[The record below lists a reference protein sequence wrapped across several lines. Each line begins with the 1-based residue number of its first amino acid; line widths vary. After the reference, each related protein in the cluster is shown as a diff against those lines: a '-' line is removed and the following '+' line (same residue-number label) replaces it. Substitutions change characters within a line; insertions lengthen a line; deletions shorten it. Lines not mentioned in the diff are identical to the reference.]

1 MNRWM
6 RRSLAGVLALAG
18 AVLVGPVPAAPAH
31 SAGCLRTVTIQP
43 EASASERAGRLTF
56 VVDSSG
62 CAAAGSVSYH
72 VASGSADVDVDFVL
86 PAGKLGWR
94 KGETGPRRV
103 TAALVSDR
111 EREAALEDFTVRLAD
126 PSPDLRVAGAVG
138 RGRILDHDQP
148 GPTWTPDGLHCV
160 LPGERGCVGTD
171 CDVGFDHVYCPPP
184 LHSNQLNASPA
195 TARWSTIDGTAV
207 AGVDFV
213 GVTDQLVR
221 IPAGAS
227 RVDLPL
233 RLLPRAD
240 GAPSRWFQIRV
251 YAPSVGRVVEGTAVI
266 RLDPTDPG

>member
-1 MNRWM
+1 
-6 RRSLAGVLALAG
+6 
-18 AVLVGPVPAAPAH
+18 
-31 SAGCLRTVTIQP
+31 
-43 EASASERAGRLTF
+43 
-56 VVDSSG
+56 
-62 CAAAGSVSYH
+62 
-72 VASGSADVDVDFVL
+72 VDVDFVL

-138 RGRILDHDQP
+138 RGRILDHDQT

-240 GAPSRWFQIRV
+240 GAPSRWFLIRV